1 MFGERALLTA
11 IRNRLR
17 SELDYAPEACEIE
30 FDEEIPPV
38 VGDRY
43 VAVLPGGVNAGPYQG
58 ARGYLLDLVHS
69 VDVAVYFRIRAVPRD
84 RRRDVFLSHTQ
95 NLTDEVERIIG
106 QIDRSYDLLNAANV
120 LLADDGETQG
130 FCEPLRF
137 SRIDGR
143 PRLAGPDVF
152 AASGKD
158 AVGLVRT
165 VSFTG
170 ARLVRQVS

>member
-1 MFGERALLTA
+1 
-11 IRNRLR
+11 
-17 SELDYAPEACEIE
+17 
-30 FDEEIPPV
+30 

-43 VAVLPGGVNAGPYQG
+43 VAVLPGGVNAGTYQG
-58 ARGYLLDLVHS
+58 ARGYLLDLVYG

-95 NLTDEVERIIG
+95 NLTDEIERIIG
-106 QIDRSYDLLNAANV
+106 KLDRDYDLLNAANV
-120 LLADDGETQG
+120 LLAADGEAQG

-137 SRIDGR
+137 SRVDGR

-152 AASGKD
+152 AAGGKD

-170 ARLVRQVS
+170 ARHIREIA